1 MEVHTFERCILRS
14 LFMIFLLQT
23 IIFRSTDFQI
33 DSHETYLFSINVIQ
47 LHEESLGKIKNK
59 STTIYLKHKQ
69 KIQSI

>member
-1 MEVHTFERCILRS
+1 VEVHTFERCILRS

-47 LHEESLGKIKNK
+47 LHEESLGKIINK